1 MANYLNVNIPYFF
14 AGLDTAFLR
23 DEEPSPTNELM
34 PVEVFQYT
42 SIPQRCGLFSVMTEY
57 GSQHARVPIH
67 YLRSLEVEP
76 ENFTDH
82 PLDWIQ
88 LWDSVGY
95 NVSCNIIDYCKNRAA
110 MIWLKDHSQ
119 HKAKYMFTLD
129 WCLGA
134 QYTSGYG
141 EYAAGHKCGHVFV
154 GEGGQYF
161 IQPNNRVLWMD
172 GGSWITKKLV
182 KPDWKIFSQEFSC
195 EHTGSRWVSESDQEL
210 YFYTFKVRDDE

>member
-67 YLRSLEVEP
+67 YLRSLEVEQDKL
-76 ENFTDH
+76 TDH

-141 EYAAGHKCGHVFV
+141 EYAARPQV
-154 GEGGQYF
+154 
-161 IQPNNRVLWMD
+161 W
-172 GGSWITKKLV
+172 
-182 KPDWKIFSQEFSC
+182 SC
-195 EHTGSRWVSESDQEL
+195 
-210 YFYTFKVRDDE
+210 VRG

>member
-1 MANYLNVNIPYFF
+1 M
-14 AGLDTAFLR
+14 DTAFLR

-42 SIPQRCGLFSVMTEY
+42 SIPQRCGLFSVMSEY
-57 GSQHARVPIH
+57 GSQHARVPVH

-76 ENFTDH
+76 ENFTNH
-82 PLDWIQ
+82 PLDWVQ
-88 LWDSVGY
+88 LWDSISYYASV
-95 NVSCNIIDYCKNRAA
+95 NIIDYCKNRSAL
-110 MIWLKDHSQ
+110 IWLKDHSQ

-129 WCLGA
+129 WCLGP

-161 IQPNNRVLWMD
+161 IQPNNRVLWLD
-172 GGSWITKKLV
+172 RRKLDNKETRQTRLEDILTRV
-182 KPDWKIFSQEFSC
+182 FVRIN
-195 EHTGSRWVSESDQEL
+195 WVQMGECIGPRAIL
-210 YFYTFKVRDDE
+210 LFF

>member
-1 MANYLNVNIPYFF
+1 
-14 AGLDTAFLR
+14 
-23 DEEPSPTNELM
+23 
-34 PVEVFQYT
+34 
-42 SIPQRCGLFSVMTEY
+42 
-57 GSQHARVPIH
+57 
-67 YLRSLEVEP
+67 
-76 ENFTDH
+76 
-82 PLDWIQ
+82 
-88 LWDSVGY
+88 
-95 NVSCNIIDYCKNRAA
+95 

-172 GGSWITKKLV
+172 GRFMDYQAIGQTRLENILTRV
-182 KPDWKIFSQEFSC
+182 
-195 EHTGSRWVSESDQEL
+195 
-210 YFYTFKVRDDE
+210 